1 VYEGGMFVFGGKRA
15 DMEEYLGDLWRL
27 DLAALEWTRQHPAGV
42 APCARGELAAA
53 TLHGRRV
60 FIYGGYAETSSGSLY
75 MDLCLQVVMAKKK
88 KNNNRWCALS
98 TATDD
103 TSACPGPR
111 AGCAL
116 LADSVHNRLVL
127 VGGYNSMR
135 TQLSGEGFSTGET
148 GDTWVL
154 SEVPRG
160 AGGGGR
166 GEKLQKQ
173 SSPWWGC
180 TS

>member
-1 VYEGGMFVFGGKRA
+1 
-15 DMEEYLGDLWRL
+15 
-27 DLAALEWTRQHPAGV
+27 
-42 APCARGELAAA
+42 
-53 TLHGRRV
+53 
-60 FIYGGYAETSSGSLY
+60 
-75 MDLCLQVVMAKKK
+75 VMAKKK